1 MNVFK
6 QLNERVVTWA
16 SDKGILKKATPL
28 TQHSKTQEE
37 VNELYEALFAQ
48 QNDLIFFTDSKN
60 GRKDTQEEIKDAIG
74 DTLVTLLIQCRLQ
87 NLNPLD
93 CLESALNII
102 EKRKGIMI
110 NGVFVKNKK

>member
-6 QLNERVVTWA
+6 ELNERVVTWA

-37 VNELYEALFAQ
+37 VNELYESLLAQ
-48 QNDLIFFTDSKN
+48 QNDLIYFTDSK
-60 GRKDTQEEIKDAIG
+60 GSRKNTQEEIKDAIG

-87 NLNPLD
+87 NLNPLE

-102 EKRKGIMI
+102 EKRKGVMR
-110 NGVFVKNKK
+110 NGVFVKNKN

>member
-6 QLNERVVTWA
+6 ELNERVITWA

-37 VNELYEALFAQ
+37 VN
-48 QNDLIFFTDSKN
+48 
-60 GRKDTQEEIKDAIG
+60 DAIG

-110 NGVFVKNKK
+110 NGVFVKN

>member
-1 MNVFK
+1 MSIFK

-37 VNELYEALFAQ
+37 VNELFEALFAQ
-48 QNDLIFFTDSKN
+48 NNDLIYFTNSKGVHKN
-60 GRKDTQEEIKDAIG
+60 TQDEIKDAIG
-74 DTLVTLLIQCRLQ
+74 DILVTLLIQCRLQ
-87 NLNPLD
+87 NLKPLD

-102 EKRKGIMI
+102 EKRNGKMI
-110 NGVFVKNKK
+110 NGVFVKDKE

>member
-37 VNELYEALFAQ
+37 ANELYEALFAQ
-48 QNDLIFFTDSKN
+48 NNDLIFFTNSKGVQKN
-60 GRKDTQEEIKDAIG
+60 TQDEIKDAIG
-74 DTLVTLLIQCRLQ
+74 DILVTVLIQCRLQ
-87 NLNPLD
+87 NLKPLD
-93 CLESALNII
+93 CLESALDII
-102 EKRKGIMI
+102 EKRNGEMR
-110 NGVFVKNKK
+110 NGVFVKNKE

>member
-6 QLNERVVTWA
+6 QLNERVVIWA

-37 VNELYEALFAQ
+37 VNELFEALFAQ
-48 QNDLIFFTDSKN
+48 NNDLIHFTNSK
-60 GRKDTQEEIKDAIG
+60 GDRKDTQEEIKDAIG
-74 DTLVTLLIQCRLQ
+74 DILVTLLIQCRLQ

-102 EKRKGIMI
+102 EKRNGKII
-110 NGVFVKNKK
+110 NGVFVKNKE